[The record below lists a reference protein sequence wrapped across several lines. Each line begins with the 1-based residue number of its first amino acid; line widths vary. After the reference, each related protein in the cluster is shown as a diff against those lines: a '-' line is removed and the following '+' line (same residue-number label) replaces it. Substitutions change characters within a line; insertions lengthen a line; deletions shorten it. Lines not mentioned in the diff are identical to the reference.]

1 MRYFMGV
8 ALISSLGLNSPIL
21 GQGKISTFAGRE
33 WVFEDNAK
41 LALEAPLG
49 RFLSL
54 ARSPQGELY
63 ISDRGNRHVFRLSA
77 DGSINIV
84 VGSGQAGSSA
94 DGTPAIEASLTP
106 GAIAFDPLGRLLV
119 ADGGSIRYV
128 DQQGRL
134 QTLSN
139 FFASTVEFRDRG
151 VGRPSYLRYN
161 RDGVLHVLSSDVILR
176 AVSATQ
182 FQMVAGGG
190 TIPNAP
196 DGTAAVNYL
205 SNSTTEFD
213 FDSEGRI
220 VFIDG
225 NACRL
230 RRVNA
235 NGTLETIAGNATC
248 EASQDGTLARGAS
261 IRPFSGGVRIG
272 SDGLMYFADNSR
284 MRRIDRAGRFETI
297 SGPIRPGFT
306 PLVPTESFAVY
317 GFEVTADGRL
327 WIEDGFTQRL
337 YSIGTTPNS
346 NSRHIAGNGCFMP
359 PNPRPSSAL
368 GIFINRGPAV
378 SLDRSG
384 RVLLTTGD
392 PRSTYRVSPAGIA
405 QLSYGD
411 TAATCSAFGV
421 VPRIPG
427 AATGPSFAQEDSEG
441 RIYYM
446 HIQGVSLYRI
456 GANGDSILVA
466 GAEGNPSNA
475 GVNFSGDGGPAT
487 QAIMRAAPH
496 FWLGPDGDIWIPD
509 ISNHRIRH
517 INKNGII
524 RTVAGNG
531 MVGFTGDLGQ
541 GQAASLNSPAAV
553 TGDRN
558 GNIYIADSGNNA
570 IRLLRPT
577 GIITTIAGTG
587 VRGSSGDG
595 GPATVARLANPRG
608 IWFDSIRGELY
619 IAETGG
625 HRIRKIDSEGIITT
639 VAGIGEPG
647 YSGDGGPAT
656 EAMLNSPSTIA
667 LDDAGIL
674 YIGDDGNRR
683 VRRVFPQ
690 GATAPGD
697 PCAVSTSTRSSYFRA
712 EGGVA
717 RALILTG
724 TDCAVNVGSLAN
736 WIKVITGG
744 EGRGSRELIFEISA
758 NVART
763 GRTAALRIG
772 PETIVVRQAGGP
784 SIIANP
790 SFISV
795 SSYPGQLKL
804 SVPLTL
810 SLPNAAS
817 APAFPVFLTNTTDKE
832 QWLGISKTSGNIEPN
847 KQLELSL
854 ELDPRGLA
862 PGTYR
867 GSVEILNSLTGEEL
881 RLPVTMLVSAS
892 QRKLQLSH
900 NGFSFRSHANG
911 GPLNEALGVGNGGT
925 SNLSWT
931 ATATTTSGGNW
942 LSVNSA
948 SGSIAPGANYTQVQI
963 LANPANLAP
972 GQYYGSIQVRAVD
985 SLNSLQV
992 ATVVLSVEASAEPTL
1007 APSNLAFVTT
1017 GNALPPQP
1025 QSALIRNNSSTSI
1038 TFSSSVDFGLSSPWF
1053 TVANGAGTIAPGQG
1067 ASLEIRPSQANLS
1080 PGVYRSQVLVTVQG
1094 VTTPLRLSVTHVVA
1108 PNSQSGSSCT
1118 PLTITPVIVSP
1129 ASRFVAAPGWPIA
1142 LRVLVVDN
1150 CGSPLRN
1157 GLVSATPSNGDPE
1170 ISLEHVGSGFWTGTW
1185 TVRKFSTGPATVSFR
1200 AKMIQTAVAGD
1211 SPIQGQIS
1219 TIGVPPPIIAA
1230 GGVLNAASFERR
1242 ATVAAG
1248 SMVSIFGSNFGREFL
1263 QASTIPLPP
1272 ALDDLSILVGDR
1284 VAPLYFSSPS
1294 QVNAQVPFEVS
1305 LDEEHSFVVRR
1316 GFALSVPEIV
1326 PVSRAAPAIFTVDGS
1341 GTGQAHV
1348 YRYGGDGSVSLAIAS
1363 SGIAPGETAVFYATG
1378 LGLTLPRVL
1387 SGVAAPVPAATIQ
1400 SLLVVR
1406 VAGRSALVSFAGLAP
1421 GFVGLYQVN
1430 FVMPAGIPGG
1440 SEVTLELELGGVRSA
1455 PTHFSAAIVK

>member
-1 MRYFMGV
+1 MRYV
-8 ALISSLGLNSPIL
+8 VKAVLISALGIHAPLF
-21 GQGKISTFAGRE
+21 GQGKISTFAGRD
-33 WVFEDNAK
+33 WVFEGNAK
-41 LALEAPLG
+41 PALEAPVG

-84 VGSGQAGSSA
+84 VGSGQEGSSA
-94 DGTPAIEASLTP
+94 DGTPAIEASLSP

-119 ADGGSIRYV
+119 VDGGSIRYV
-128 DQQGRL
+128 DQQGRI

-139 FFASTVEFRDRG
+139 FFASTIEFRDRG
-151 VGRPSYLRYN
+151 VQTPSYLRYS

-213 FDSEGRI
+213 FDPEGRI
-220 VFIDG
+220 VFIDK

-261 IRPFSGGVRIG
+261 IRPWSGGVRIG
-272 SDGLMYFADNSR
+272 SDGSMYFSDNSR
-284 MRRIDRAGRFETI
+284 LRRINRAGRLETI
-297 SGPIRPGFT
+297 SGPIRSGFT

-346 NSRHIAGNGCFMP
+346 TSRHIAGNGCFMP

-421 VPRIPG
+421 VPQIPG
-427 AATGPSFAQEDSEG
+427 AATGPSFPQEDSEG

-446 HIQGVSLYRI
+446 HVQGVSLYRI

-475 GVNFSGDGGPAT
+475 GINFSGDGGPAT

-553 TGDRN
+553 TGDRA
-558 GNIYIADSGNNA
+558 GNIYIADSGNHA
-570 IRLLRPT
+570 IRLLSPT

-587 VRGSSGDG
+587 ARGSSGDG
-595 GPATVARLANPRG
+595 GPATAARLANPRG
-608 IWFDSIRGELY
+608 LWFDNIRGELY
-619 IAETGG
+619 IAEAGG
-625 HRIRKIDSEGIITT
+625 HRIRKIDSGGVITT
-639 VAGIGEPG
+639 VAGNGVAG

-656 EAMLNSPSTIA
+656 EASLNSPSTIA

-674 YIGDDGNRR
+674 YIGDEGNRR

-697 PCAVSTSTRSSYFRA
+697 PCAVSTSIRSSYFRA
-712 EGGVA
+712 EGGVD
-717 RALILTG
+717 RALVLTG
-724 TDCAVNVGSLAN
+724 ADCAVNVETLAS
-736 WIKVITGG
+736 WIKVTTGG
-744 EGRGSRELIFEISA
+744 EGRGSRELIFEVSA

-763 GRTAALRIG
+763 GRIAALRVG
-772 PETIVVRQAGGP
+772 PEAIVVRQAGGP

-790 SFISV
+790 PFISV
-795 SSYPGQLKL
+795 SSYAGQSKL

-810 SLPNAAS
+810 SLPNAAG

-832 QWLGISKTSGNIEPN
+832 QWLGISRTSGNIEPN
-847 KQLELSL
+847 KNLELSL

-881 RLPVTMLVSAS
+881 RLPVTMLVNAS

-911 GPLNEALGVGNGGT
+911 RPLTEVLGIGNGGT
-925 SNLSWT
+925 SSLSWT
-931 ATATTTSGGNW
+931 ATSSTTSGGNW
-942 LSVNSA
+942 LSLNSA
-948 SGSIAPGANYTQVQI
+948 SGSIPPGGGYTQVQVSV
-963 LANPANLAP
+963 NPANLGP
-972 GQYYGSIQVRAVD
+972 GQYYGSVQVRAVD
-985 SLNSLQV
+985 SLNSLQ
-992 ATVVLSVEASAEPTL
+992 ATTVVLSVEASAEPTL
-1007 APSNLAFVTT
+1007 APSNLAFVATA
-1017 GNALPPQP
+1017 NASPPQF
-1025 QSALIRNNSSTSI
+1025 QSASIRNNSSTPV
-1038 TFSSSVDFGLSSPWF
+1038 TFSSRVDFGLSTPWF
-1053 TVANGAGTIAPGQG
+1053 TVANGNGTIASGQA

-1080 PGVYRSQVLVTVQG
+1080 PGVYRAQVLVSVQG
-1094 VTTPLRLSVTHVVA
+1094 VMPPLALSVTLVVT
-1108 PNSQSGSSCT
+1108 PTSQVGSGCT
-1118 PLTITPVIVSP
+1118 PSTIIPVIVSP
-1129 ASRFVAAPGWPIA
+1129 ASRFAAAPGWPIS
-1142 LRVLVVDN
+1142 LRVQVIDN
-1150 CGSPLRN
+1150 CGSPLRD
-1157 GLVSATPSNGDPE
+1157 GQVLATPSNGDPE
-1170 ISLEHVGSGFWTGTW
+1170 ISLSHVGSGFWTGTW
-1185 TVRKFSTGPATVSFR
+1185 TVRRFSTGLATVAFR
-1200 AKMIQTAVAGD
+1200 AKMLQTTVSGD
-1211 SPIQGQIS
+1211 SSIQGQIS

-1242 ATVAAG
+1242 ATVAVG
-1248 SMVSIFGSNFGREFL
+1248 SMVSVFGSNFGREFL

-1284 VAPLYFSSPS
+1284 VAPLYFSGPS
-1294 QVNAQVPFEVS
+1294 QVNAQIPFELS
-1305 LDEEHSFVVRR
+1305 LDSEQSFVVRR
-1316 GFALSVPEIV
+1316 GIALSVPEVV
-1326 PVSRAAPAIFTVDGS
+1326 PVSRSAPAIFTIDGS

-1348 YRYGGDGSVSLAIAS
+1348 YRYGGDGSVSLAIEP

-1387 SGVAAPVPAATIQ
+1387 SGVASPVPAATVQ
-1400 SLLVVR
+1400 SPLIVR

-1430 FVMPAGIPGG
+1430 FIMPPGIPGG
-1440 SEVTLELELGGVRSA
+1440 TEVTLELELDGVRSA